1 MVVTRQ
7 GLTLDEFLAL
17 PEEKPA
23 LEYVAGVVRQKVSPE
38 ILHSLLQLLFCEWVN
53 RFARPQKLAIALP
66 ELRTTF
72 GGASHVP
79 DVAVCRWQRIPRDA
93 SGRPRG
99 TLREPPVVAVEIA
112 SPGQSRPQL
121 REDCEWYVANGVR
134 LALLFYPERQAI
146 GVYVPGAAPRILQ
159 GADRLDFGDALPG
172 FGFVVQELFNSVR
185 LD

>member
-38 ILHSLLQLLFCEWVN
+38 ILHSLLQMMLCEWIN
-53 RFARPQKLAIALP
+53 GYARFRKLAIALP
-66 ELRTTF
+66 ELRTNF
-72 GGASHVP
+72 AGASHVP
-79 DVAVCRWQRIPRDA
+79 DVSVCRWQRIPRDA
-93 SGRPRG
+93 SGLPRG
-99 TLREPPVVAVEIA
+99 PLREPPLIAVEIA

-146 GVYVPGAAPRILQ
+146 GVYALSVAPRVLR

-172 FGFVVQELFNSVR
+172 FSFVVQDLFDAVR
-185 LD
+185 LE